1 MKARKMVYLRIALLV
16 NYEREVYEEEVRE
29 REVGSILYGVVG
41 YDAATQG
48 AGAQDARGACFQQLE
63 RNHSCMSC
71 GYAFLPSPLSTSN
84 ISTTGDCLNYY
95 LYYKINYVALLS
107 STICLILIL
116 SQSKLSLMLL
126 SCGSL

>member
-1 MKARKMVYLRIALLV
+1 MAWW
-16 NYEREVYEEEVRE
+16 
-29 REVGSILYGVVG
+29 
-41 YDAATQG
+41 YDAATQDARAQD
-48 AGAQDARGACFQQLE
+48 AGAQDAGAQDAGAQDAGGTCNNKQACYQQLE

-71 GYAFLPSPLSTSN
+71 GYEFLPSPLSTSN
-84 ISTTGDCLNYY
+84 KSTTGDCLNYY